1 MRENMPPITELR
13 LLQCV
18 VAVAEELSFTRAA
31 RKLYLSQPALSRQI
45 SDLER
50 SLGVKLFDRTTRQV
64 TLTPGGI
71 AFLEEA
77 RAAISHSERAGRLAK
92 AISQNGNLPVSVGY
106 SPHYNFDLLNLIL
119 KRSECRFGRDIIF
132 TSSFTREQVRNVSDG
147 IWDAGLCFF
156 PVEDPA
162 LETLVL
168 VEEPVR
174 IIVPKDHRLA
184 VARGT
189 VSYSELKNEPAVRFA
204 RKIHPGF
211 GRELEQVWATCGYH
225 PRATHDVNTVAEA
238 VALVAAGAGVAFLK
252 SSLRDMLPPTVKML
266 ISPQEQTLMVK
277 MGVLYRKHGR
287 SLGAGKFL
295 ELMLA
300 LKGIRKKS
308 ASAGA

>member
-132 TSSFTREQVRNVSDG
+132 TSSFTRE
-147 IWDAGLCFF
+147 
-156 PVEDPA
+156 
-162 LETLVL
+162 
-168 VEEPVR
+168 
-174 IIVPKDHRLA
+174 
-184 VARGT
+184 
-189 VSYSELKNEPAVRFA
+189 
-204 RKIHPGF
+204 
-211 GRELEQVWATCGYH
+211 
-225 PRATHDVNTVAEA
+225 
-238 VALVAAGAGVAFLK
+238 
-252 SSLRDMLPPTVKML
+252 
-266 ISPQEQTLMVK
+266 
-277 MGVLYRKHGR
+277 
-287 SLGAGKFL
+287 
-295 ELMLA
+295 
-300 LKGIRKKS
+300 
-308 ASAGA
+308 